1 MSILISVL
9 IYVFSVVCALAVAVL
24 AFVFIIPANRRE
36 RLNKFGQFI
45 HDLLNFK
52 YLVLEKILRFMY
64 VFSTAF
70 ALINGFFSLF
80 SFENVPVQTAWGYG
94 SVPVWTGW
102 RGLIYM
108 IVGPIVIRIVY
119 EFIMMVFIASKN
131 IIEINSKLKKQN
143 SDAVTDEKTNIINN
157 SQTTTTA
164 KFCSMCGHR
173 LGENGECVNPECNS
187 K

>member
-64 VFSTAF
+64 VF
-70 ALINGFFSLF
+70 
-80 SFENVPVQTAWGYG
+80 
-94 SVPVWTGW
+94 
-102 RGLIYM
+102 
-108 IVGPIVIRIVY
+108 
-119 EFIMMVFIASKN
+119 
-131 IIEINSKLKKQN
+131 
-143 SDAVTDEKTNIINN
+143 
-157 SQTTTTA
+157 
-164 KFCSMCGHR
+164 
-173 LGENGECVNPECNS
+173 
-187 K
+187 